1 MSQKKRLLVVFDI
14 DETLIHFLPKNKIG
28 NTNWKDMSDEDKSQ
42 FQYVLDGDH
51 VVFLRPYLCELFR
64 FFNAN
69 QDKYAV
75 ALWTYS
81 EREYADGIAS
91 MISEQCGFSEDL
103 FLFKWGAEDID
114 DEDYP
119 KNLNNIWSEFSDFNK
134 FNTIIVDDLHG
145 NIRHEHNVENSILI
159 QPYAPFGRDK
169 KRKPMTDEMRKIAL
183 SDDALDQLK
192 GICEVVS
199 KDIVGCD
206 DEDIEASFTKESVF
220 SPKRITRMGLNKY
233 LKKYAIKFVMLPAIG
248 ESYQTNRFID
258 VTRQAE
264 MYGEQQHGGKK
275 KSRKHKKSRKSKRS
289 KTKKTKRIRKG
300 GVSSPNQR
308 TWQRNED
315 DGRNHPV
322 ILQLVRTIASDT
334 HTNITRSFLRAYI
347 NYDILLNVYLS
358 TPTPEEGYNYAQNY
372 FIALE
377 IMYTDYLRTIVDT
390 DEVRDFYET
399 FSPAIDLDN
408 PNSAVNRHMR
418 RLNEDRVLIDEGRN
432 NRGLAYYEEI
442 RRLREVITSINENNR
457 LVSDVGGK
465 RSKKSKTR
473 RRVKKRKNKKT
484 RK

>member
-1 MSQKKRLLVVFDI
+1 MSKKRLLVVFDI

-169 KRKPMTDEMRKIAL
+169 KRKPMTDEMRNIAL

-300 GVSSPNQR
+300 GVSSPHQSVQ
-308 TWQRNED
+308 QRNED
-315 DGRNHPV
+315 DAINHPIIV
-322 ILQLVRTIASDT
+322 NLDRSIENDT
-334 HTNITRSFLRAYI
+334 HTKITHNFLRAYV
-347 NYDILLNVYLS
+347 NYNILLNVYMS
-358 TPTPEEGYNYAQNY
+358 TPTPEEGYNYAANY

-377 IMYTDYLRTIVDT
+377 DRVQDYLRTVDT
-390 DEVRDFYET
+390 DKVRDFYET
-399 FSPAIDLDN
+399 FSHAIDLDN
-408 PNSAVNRHMR
+408 PNSAVNRNMR
-418 RLNEDRVLIDEGRN
+418 RLNQDRLLINERRSD
-432 NRGLAYYEEI
+432 RGLAYFEEI
-442 RRLREVITSINENNR
+442 RRLRQIITEINR
-457 LVSDVGGK
+457 IVSAVGGK